1 MLPTLFLSH
10 GAPTLAISATPASD
24 FLRSLA
30 ARLPKPKAILIAS
43 GHWEEAAPSLGLGPE
58 TVHDFYGF
66 PEALYRLQ
74 YPAPSA
80 RDVALRAHGLLKKSD
95 LPSRI
100 DEGHGRDHGVWIPLM
115 LAWPDASVPV
125 VQLSLID
132 GGSSDEHFALG
143 RALKPL
149 RDEGVLIIG
158 SGSATH
164 NLRARPT
171 PKPAE
176 WATSFMGWLDRTLEA
191 GDDAALQQWR
201 VQAPYAEINHPT
213 PEHFEPIMI
222 ARGAAAGESV
232 TPLHASWEFGSL
244 SMNAY
249 QFGAH

>member
-10 GAPTLAISATPASD
+10 GAPTLAISQTPASD

-30 ARLPKPKAILIAS
+30 ARLPRPKAVLIAS
-43 GHWEEAAPSLGLGPE
+43 GHWEDATPSLGLGPE

-66 PEALYRLQ
+66 PDALYRLR
-74 YPAPSA
+74 YPAPAA
-80 RDVALRAHGLLKKSD
+80 RDVAKRAHEFLKQND

-115 LAWPDASVPV
+115 LAWPDANVPV

-132 GGSSDEHFALG
+132 GGSAEEHFALG

-149 RDEGVLIIG
+149 RDEGVLIVG

-176 WATSFMGWLDRTLEA
+176 WATSFVGWLDHTLDA
-191 GDDAALQQWR
+191 RDDGALQRWR
-201 VQAPYAEINHPT
+201 ADAPYAEINHPT

-222 ARGAAAGESV
+222 ARGAAAGELS
-232 TPLHASWEFGSL
+232 TRLHASWEFGSL

-249 QFGAH
+249 QFGA